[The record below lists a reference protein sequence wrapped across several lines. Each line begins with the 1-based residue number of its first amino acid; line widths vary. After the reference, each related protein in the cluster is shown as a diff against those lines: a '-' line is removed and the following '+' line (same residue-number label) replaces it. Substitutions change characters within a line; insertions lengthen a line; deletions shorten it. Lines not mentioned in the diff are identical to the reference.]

1 MWHLFIQIMKYSL
14 ISRFLWISNN
24 PNTDRQKKTKY
35 WQKHIHVVVH
45 VRPVRR
51 RNPFYF
57 FPRKKNIKTAESSA
71 CQVSLYWSCRALKTV
86 HKYMQIRAWTNLN
99 RRIQPLLKS
108 VLVIYPPPPIQR
120 HSSKTDNTCMMFIL
134 IDSKG
139 ACLKL

>member
-24 PNTDRQKKTKY
+24 PTQCNTDRQKKPKY

-57 FPRKKNIKTAESSA
+57 FPRKKHKNSWIFCMSGIAALELSCIKDRAQIYANTSLNQFQPAHTATTQI
-71 CQVSLYWSCRALKTV
+71 CTV
-86 HKYMQIRAWTNLN
+86 
-99 RRIQPLLKS
+99 
-108 VLVIYPPPPIQR
+108 YPPPPYNDIPQR
-120 HSSKTDNTCMMFIL
+120 LTIL
-134 IDSKG
+134 
-139 ACLKL
+139 AWCLYL